1 VLARVRQRAVEPRPG
16 ARPVRAPVDP
26 GRRHRARGH
35 RRHHP
40 HHPRRHAR
48 RAAQALRHDRAREG
62 AAGGT
67 DHPQVPAAHRAQP
80 VRLHGRVEHPADLRR
95 RGDRRD
101 RARAGHDRTAAARR
115 AALAGHVPRGRHH
128 PHRRGAHR
136 RRHVHLRPAARRRRP
151 ARPVREG
158 LSMVQPQLPQ
168 ATPDDEAGTTADL
181 ATETGRS
188 SRDVASASQRRLI
201 WWRFRKHRL
210 AMVGLVLLV
219 AMYVVAAFAGFFA
232 PFSTTTYSG
241 EHAYHPPQVP
251 RFSLQEG
258 LFVHPTTGHTD
269 PETLAPVFTPD
280 ESEHVH
286 LRFFVHG
293 DSYRLL
299 GLVETDIHLFGP
311 SEPGERWYPLG
322 ADRTGADLLSK
333 IIYGSQISLSIGL
346 VGVAISLLLG
356 LLLGGISG
364 YFGGTVDAVLQR
376 VIELFMSIPTLPL
389 WLGLAASVPP

>member
-1 VLARVRQRAVEPRPG
+1 
-16 ARPVRAPVDP
+16 
-26 GRRHRARGH
+26 
-35 RRHHP
+35 
-40 HHPRRHAR
+40 
-48 RAAQALRHDRAREG
+48 
-62 AAGGT
+62 
-67 DHPQVPAAHRAQP
+67 
-80 VRLHGRVEHPADLRR
+80 
-95 RGDRRD
+95 
-101 RARAGHDRTAAARR
+101 
-115 AALAGHVPRGRHH
+115 
-128 PHRRGAHR
+128 
-136 RRHVHLRPAARRRRP
+136 
-151 ARPVREG
+151 
-158 LSMVQPQLPQ
+158 MVQPQLPQ

-389 WLGLAASVPP
+389 WLGLAASVPPQWGPVPTYLMITVILSLLGWTSLARVIRGRLLQIRDEDYVLAATLDGVPTTRIIFRHMVPAFTSHIIATVSLAVPAMILSETALSFLGLGLRSPAVSWGVLLQDAQNVNVIATAPWLLLPGVAVVLAVVAFNFVGDGLRDSADPYGKRST

>member
-1 VLARVRQRAVEPRPG
+1 
-16 ARPVRAPVDP
+16 
-26 GRRHRARGH
+26 
-35 RRHHP
+35 
-40 HHPRRHAR
+40 
-48 RAAQALRHDRAREG
+48 
-62 AAGGT
+62 
-67 DHPQVPAAHRAQP
+67 
-80 VRLHGRVEHPADLRR
+80 
-95 RGDRRD
+95 
-101 RARAGHDRTAAARR
+101 
-115 AALAGHVPRGRHH
+115 
-128 PHRRGAHR
+128 
-136 RRHVHLRPAARRRRP
+136 
-151 ARPVREG
+151 
-158 LSMVQPQLPQ
+158 MVQQQLPQ

-389 WLGLAASVPP
+389 WLGLAASVPPQWGPVPTYLMITVILSLLGWTSLARVIRGRLLQIRDEDYVLAATLDGVPTTRIIFRHMVPAFTSHIIATVSLAVPAMILSETALSFLGLGLRSPAVSWGVLLQDAQNVNVIATAPWLLLPGLAVVLAVVAFNFVGDGLRDSADPYGKRST

>member
-1 VLARVRQRAVEPRPG
+1 
-16 ARPVRAPVDP
+16 
-26 GRRHRARGH
+26 
-35 RRHHP
+35 
-40 HHPRRHAR
+40 
-48 RAAQALRHDRAREG
+48 
-62 AAGGT
+62 
-67 DHPQVPAAHRAQP
+67 
-80 VRLHGRVEHPADLRR
+80 
-95 RGDRRD
+95 
-101 RARAGHDRTAAARR
+101 
-115 AALAGHVPRGRHH
+115 
-128 PHRRGAHR
+128 
-136 RRHVHLRPAARRRRP
+136 
-151 ARPVREG
+151 
-158 LSMVQPQLPQ
+158 MVQPQLPQ

-280 ESEHVH
+280 ESENVH

-389 WLGLAASVPP
+389 WLGLAASVPPQWGPVPTYLMITVILSLLGWTSLARVIRGRLLQIRDEDYVLAATLDGVPTTRIIFRHMVPAFTSHIIATVSLAVPAMILSETALSFLGLGLRSPAVSWGVLLQDAQNVNVIATAPWLLLPGLAVVLAVVAFNFVGDGLRDSADPYGKRST

>member
-1 VLARVRQRAVEPRPG
+1 
-16 ARPVRAPVDP
+16 
-26 GRRHRARGH
+26 
-35 RRHHP
+35 
-40 HHPRRHAR
+40 
-48 RAAQALRHDRAREG
+48 
-62 AAGGT
+62 
-67 DHPQVPAAHRAQP
+67 
-80 VRLHGRVEHPADLRR
+80 
-95 RGDRRD
+95 
-101 RARAGHDRTAAARR
+101 
-115 AALAGHVPRGRHH
+115 
-128 PHRRGAHR
+128 
-136 RRHVHLRPAARRRRP
+136 
-151 ARPVREG
+151 
-158 LSMVQPQLPQ
+158 MVQPQLPQ

-389 WLGLAASVPP
+389 WLGLAASVPPQWGPVPTYPMITVILSLLGWTSLARVIRGRLLQIRDEDYVLAATLDGVPTTRIIFRHMVPAFTSHIIATVSLAVPAMILSETALSFLGLGLRSPAVSWGVLLQDAQNVNVIATAPWLLLPGVAVVLAVVAFNFVGDGLRDSADPYGKRST

>member
-1 VLARVRQRAVEPRPG
+1 
-16 ARPVRAPVDP
+16 
-26 GRRHRARGH
+26 
-35 RRHHP
+35 
-40 HHPRRHAR
+40 
-48 RAAQALRHDRAREG
+48 
-62 AAGGT
+62 
-67 DHPQVPAAHRAQP
+67 
-80 VRLHGRVEHPADLRR
+80 
-95 RGDRRD
+95 
-101 RARAGHDRTAAARR
+101 
-115 AALAGHVPRGRHH
+115 
-128 PHRRGAHR
+128 
-136 RRHVHLRPAARRRRP
+136 
-151 ARPVREG
+151 
-158 LSMVQPQLPQ
+158 MVQPQLPQ

-280 ESEHVH
+280 ESERVH

-389 WLGLAASVPP
+389 WLGLAASVPPQWGPVPTYLMITVILSLLGWTSLARVIRGRLLQIRDEDYVLAATLDGVPTTRIIFRHMVPAFTSHIIATVSLAVPAMILSETALSFLGLGLRSPAVSWGVLLQDAQNVNVIATAPWLLLPGLAVVLAVVAFNFVGDGLRDSADPYGKRST

>member
-1 VLARVRQRAVEPRPG
+1 
-16 ARPVRAPVDP
+16 
-26 GRRHRARGH
+26 
-35 RRHHP
+35 
-40 HHPRRHAR
+40 
-48 RAAQALRHDRAREG
+48 
-62 AAGGT
+62 
-67 DHPQVPAAHRAQP
+67 
-80 VRLHGRVEHPADLRR
+80 
-95 RGDRRD
+95 
-101 RARAGHDRTAAARR
+101 
-115 AALAGHVPRGRHH
+115 
-128 PHRRGAHR
+128 
-136 RRHVHLRPAARRRRP
+136 
-151 ARPVREG
+151 
-158 LSMVQPQLPQ
+158 MVQQQLPQ

-389 WLGLAASVPP
+389 WLGLAASVPPQWGPVPTYLMITVILSLLGWTSLARVIRGRLLQIRDEDYVLAATLDGVPTTRIIFRHMVPAFTSHIIATVSLAVPAMILSETALSFLGLGLRSPAVSWGVLLQDAQNVNVIATAPWLLLPGVAVVLAVVAFNFVGDGLRDSADPYGKRST